1 MSFYLVKNKLN
12 LRISLFIKL
21 QHNLNTAEISNNLVH
36 MKQIMYNLH
45 KDTNFLLRSDKQLIK
60 NVDIYFIYDLREV
73 PLC

>member
-1 MSFYLVKNKLN
+1 
-12 LRISLFIKL
+12 
-21 QHNLNTAEISNNLVH
+21 